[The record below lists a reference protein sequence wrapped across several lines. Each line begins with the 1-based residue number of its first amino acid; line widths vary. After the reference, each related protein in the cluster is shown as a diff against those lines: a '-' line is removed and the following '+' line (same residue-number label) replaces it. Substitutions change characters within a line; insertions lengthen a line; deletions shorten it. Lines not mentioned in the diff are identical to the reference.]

1 VRRTRRAGQFVTAQ
15 PARKAQL
22 DGVEVGTEV
31 LVGPNADK
39 ALPLDIPLFVSDMSF
54 GARSEEEY
62 CTDDLTTF
70 DREMAQ
76 LTGIADGG
84 VRLS

>member
-22 DGVEVGTEV
+22 DEVGTEV

-62 CTDDLTTF
+62 CTDELTTF